1 METQAGSRYFLTCL
15 DDKTRKIHVSFLRHK
30 SEALDKLK
38 DYLALVQNQLGTT
51 AKIIKSDGGGEFTS
65 TAFKE
70 FCTTRGIQ
78 HIIVPPGAHA
88 QNGRV
93 ERVHLTLANGMRTL
107 LVDSGSPST
116 FWAEAINFMVHVKN
130 RSPHFGSTAF
140 YRLHTEANKLKPR
153 SQKAVLVGFV
163 EGTSTYRL
171 WDAERRVFVHSRD
184 VVFSTEKSVSRSSAR
199 NSSTPRRYDQRCGST
214 LCAASSA
221 RGDQDQVEEAESEDE
236 QHDIENRVPADEPDN
251 ILQQFPE
258 PVLPPRSPSPDP
270 LLLERA
276 PRPPPS
282 PSPEPVDRRSTRT
295 RYKAGDQSWAVDAP
309 RQEYDP
315 NQPGT
320 YANAVI
326 NPVQVPLNAV
336 RNSLGMSEDVP

>member
-130 RSPHFGSTAF
+130 SVASRGHQGRPTATLV
-140 YRLHTEANKLKPR
+140 RLD
-153 SQKAVLVGFV
+153 AV
-163 EGTSTYRL
+163 
-171 WDAERRVFVHSRD
+171 H
-184 VVFSTEKSVSRSSAR
+184 
-199 NSSTPRRYDQRCGST
+199 
-214 LCAASSA
+214 
-221 RGDQDQVEEAESEDE
+221 
-236 QHDIENRVPADEPDN
+236 
-251 ILQQFPE
+251 
-258 PVLPPRSPSPDP
+258 
-270 LLLERA
+270 
-276 PRPPPS
+276 PPS
-282 PSPEPVDRRSTRT
+282 PTLWQHSFLPPA
-295 RYKAGDQSWAVDAP
+295 Y
-309 RQEYDP
+309 
-315 NQPGT
+315 
-320 YANAVI
+320 
-326 NPVQVPLNAV
+326 
-336 RNSLGMSEDVP
+336 